1 MKNGKRNYNLI
12 LGGVITG
19 FMLLFVLI
27 GMVYT
32 PYDPDAM
39 DTSLKFYETLGG
51 VVTDQADVKK
61 ATGTNHIK
69 LVQMPGFVLEIIEP
83 HDGSPVTAE
92 GGLFPHIAIE
102 VDDVDAAVADIKA
115 AGIDTFRTPEPNS
128 MPIFGGIRN
137 IFLFGPDGELLELL
151 QHL

>member
-1 MKNGKRNYNLI
+1 MKHL
-12 LGGVITG
+12 TG
-19 FMLLFVLI
+19 LAHIAL
-27 GMVYT
+27 YT
-32 PYDPDAM
+32 KDM
-39 DTSLKFYETLGG
+39 ETSLKFYKTLGG

-61 ATGTNHIK
+61 PTGTNHIK

-102 VDDVDAAVADIKA
+102 VDDVDAAVADLKS
-115 AGIDTFRTPEPNS
+115 AGITSFRTSEPNT

-137 IFLFGPDGELLELL
+137 IFFFGPDGELLELL